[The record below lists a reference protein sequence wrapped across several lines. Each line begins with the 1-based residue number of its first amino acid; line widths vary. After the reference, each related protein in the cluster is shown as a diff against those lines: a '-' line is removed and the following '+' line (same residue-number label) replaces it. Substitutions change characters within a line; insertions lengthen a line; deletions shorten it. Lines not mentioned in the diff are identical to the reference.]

1 MTELSPSAQ
10 MVLDAF
16 DEGWNF
22 YDDIRPANVAA
33 ALRAAADEIEYL
45 YCESDVDSSDGVVF
59 AMRQLLLI
67 AAELEGHE
75 ALI

>member
-1 MTELSPSAQ
+1 

-22 YDDIRPANVAA
+22 YDEITSANVAA
-33 ALRAAADEIEYL
+33 ALRAAAEEIEYL

-59 AMRQLLLI
+59 AMRQLVLI
-67 AAELEGHE
+67 ADELEGHE

>member
-1 MTELSPSAQ
+1 

-22 YDDIRPANVAA
+22 YDEITPANVAA
-33 ALRAAADEIEYL
+33 ALRAAAEEIEYL

-59 AMRQLLLI
+59 AMRQLVLI
-67 AAELEGHE
+67 ADELEGHE